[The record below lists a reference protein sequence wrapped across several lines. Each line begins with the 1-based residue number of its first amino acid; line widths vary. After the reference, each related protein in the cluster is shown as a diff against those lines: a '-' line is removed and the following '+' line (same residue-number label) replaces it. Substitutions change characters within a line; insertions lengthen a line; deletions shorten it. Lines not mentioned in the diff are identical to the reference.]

1 MKTVFLYKS
10 NVSCETNSEK
20 IKKKYFAKVKQNQ
33 ISPTL
38 LYSFSPLFFIKPD
51 NICVSHET
59 FFYKTC
65 YKLYKANK
73 TKIINSFCQML

>member
-1 MKTVFLYKS
+1 MFHVKRIL
-10 NVSCETNSEK
+10 
-20 IKKKYFAKVKQNQ
+20 KKYFAKVKQNQ
-33 ISPTL
+33 ISPAL

-59 FFYKTC
+59 FFYKTR

-73 TKIINSFCQML
+73 TKIIHSFCQML